1 MSKGKKEN
9 FKIEISLKK
18 AQGLVF
24 VFRDSQ
30 FEYVVEPTF
39 LSRAL

>member
-24 VFRDSQ
+24 VLQGF
-30 FEYVVEPTF
+30 TI
-39 LSRAL
+39 